1 MQYGKTQAN
10 SRVSGERVPT
20 NGNLDVKN
28 VRSRFQYFHEF
39 GKVNPF
45 MLYFYHE
52 YMDTRY
58 MVNNG
63 AEVENVIV

>member
-1 MQYGKTQAN
+1 MKSLLYVGLRLLT
-10 SRVSGERVPT
+10 GHI
-20 NGNLDVKN
+20 N
-28 VRSRFQYFHEF
+28 VRSRFQHFHEF